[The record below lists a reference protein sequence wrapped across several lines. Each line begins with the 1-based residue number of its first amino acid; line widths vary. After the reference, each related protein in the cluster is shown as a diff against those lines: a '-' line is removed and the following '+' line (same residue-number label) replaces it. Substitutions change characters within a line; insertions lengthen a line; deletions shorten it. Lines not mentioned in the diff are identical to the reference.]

1 MSNYN
6 SGLFVGADGKVYDA
20 TNGMANT
27 GLTADINR
35 YAYNSGLFV
44 NASGEVVDI
53 TALICSSGTG
63 GDPAP
68 HSTVE
73 MEVGYEDG
81 TTETFNIFVEDSE
94 S

>member
-20 TNGMANT
+20 TNGMADT

-44 NASGEVVDI
+44 NASGEVGSNPRQPLCCMVKEAR
-53 TALICSSGTG
+53 TELY
-63 GDPAP
+63 
-68 HSTVE
+68 HSPPKQQH
-73 MEVGYEDG
+73 
-81 TTETFNIFVEDSE
+81 
-94 S
+94 